1 MLHLALIHLAGTIT
15 WDPFI
20 RGILIIA
27 IAFVVLPGSV
37 YLLLATNT
45 GVRVGFLLAAAGLS
59 GWIGLMAVVWAIFG
73 IGDLGRTASWKTD
86 EIITGNVAQA
96 TTLDNF
102 PKGFHKL
109 DPAAPEFSDVSSAA
123 DKALA
128 SSAASAP
135 VPGKTEAAP
144 AAPPKFPAPFSTP
157 DQYVQLNH
165 FSKDPTTVWHIRHH
179 KFTPFGH
186 DKHVDVVQAQAVLP
200 SPDTGGAPPKPTADP
215 SKPIITV
222 VMTRD
227 LGSIRQPPI
236 IIAIFAFIIFFLVCY
251 VLHQRDKEIMAAKAA
266 GDRELVG
273 AGRG

>member
-1 MLHLALIHLAGTIT
+1 MPFHLALLHVAGAIT

-20 RGILIIA
+20 RGVLIIA

-45 GVRVGFLLAAAGLS
+45 GVRVGFLLAAAGLT

-73 IGDLGRTASWKTD
+73 IGDVGRVASWKTD
-86 EIITGNVAQA
+86 EIITGNIAQA
-96 TTLDNF
+96 TTLTNF
-102 PKGFHKL
+102 PKGFHAVA
-109 DPAAPEFSDVSSAA
+109 PTEPEFSDVSSAA

-128 SSAASAP
+128 SSAA
-135 VPGKTEAAP
+135 AAP
-144 AAPPKFPAPFSTP
+144 APGVAATPPPAPKFPAPFSTP
-157 DQYVQLNH
+157 DQYVQVAH
-165 FSKDPTTVWHIRHH
+165 FRKDPTTVWHIRHH
-179 KFTPFGH
+179 KLTPFGH

-200 SPDTGGAPPKPTADP
+200 SPDTGGAPAKPTADP
-215 SKPIITV
+215 SKPIISV

-227 LGSIRQPPI
+227 LGSVRQPPI
-236 IIAIFAFIIFFLVCY
+236 FIAIAAFIIFFVICY
-251 VLHQRDKEIMAAKAA
+251 VLHQRDKEIMAAKAT